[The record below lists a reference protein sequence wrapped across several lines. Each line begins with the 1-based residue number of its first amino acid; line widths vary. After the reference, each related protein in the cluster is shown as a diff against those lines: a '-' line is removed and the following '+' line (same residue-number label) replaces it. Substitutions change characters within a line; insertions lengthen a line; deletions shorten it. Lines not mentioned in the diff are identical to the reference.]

1 MVQLLFIKRIPILLE
16 VVATPTAPKVA
27 DYVEANLEEQKW
39 RNPS

>member
-27 DYVEANLEEQKW
+27 DYEANLEEQKW
-39 RNPS
+39 CNPS